1 MPSFGWAFLL
11 PVRNTSRYRPI
22 KRIRTTDRYRAGR
35 TGGDDDATVLS
46 SPRARFVYPGRA
58 YVLPGCSQSLVIRP
72 GSAAASVSVTLWL
85 SASSSDR
92 KSTRLNSSHHDI

>member
-22 KRIRTTDRYRAGR
+22 KRIRNTDRYRAGR

-72 GSAAASVSVTLWL
+72 GLAAASVSVTSWL
-85 SASSSDR
+85 SSSSSR
-92 KSTRLNSSHHDI
+92 SGSVGGGLRHLVP